1 EKPGEET
8 EKPGEETEKPGEE
21 TEKPGEETEK
31 PGGETEKPGEETE
44 KPGEGIQ
51 KPGQGTE
58 TSSEEVGKPNL
69 PEKEQGSSND
79 QKLPATGHNTNYLP
93 FIGVILVLLGIRLR
107 FMTKNS

>member
-1 EKPGEET
+1 GEETEKPGEET

-31 PGGETEKPGEETE
+31 PGEETE
-44 KPGEGIQ
+44 KPG
-51 KPGQGTE
+51 
-58 TSSEEVGKPNL
+58 EEVGKPNL

-93 FIGVILVLLGIRLR
+93 FIGVILVLLGMRLR

>member
-1 EKPGEET
+1 GEGT

-21 TEKPGEETEK
+21 TEKPGEGTEK
-31 PGGETEKPGEETE
+31 TGEGTGKPGEEV
-44 KPGEGIQ
+44 GE
-51 KPGQGTE
+51 
-58 TSSEEVGKPNL
+58 PNL

-93 FIGVILVLLGIRLR
+93 FIGVILVLLGMRLR